1 MASWSDQNLR
11 NAILRA
17 ISIAVDPLSEKKVRD
32 AQPAQETKA
41 IQVSSILLHY
51 MTFEVTKALES
62 TRILTCHKGS

>member
-1 MASWSDQNLR
+1 MASWSHQNLR

-32 AQPAQETKA
+32 AQPVQETKLSKLVQFCF
-41 IQVSSILLHY
+41 ID

-62 TRILTCHKGS
+62 TRTFDIS